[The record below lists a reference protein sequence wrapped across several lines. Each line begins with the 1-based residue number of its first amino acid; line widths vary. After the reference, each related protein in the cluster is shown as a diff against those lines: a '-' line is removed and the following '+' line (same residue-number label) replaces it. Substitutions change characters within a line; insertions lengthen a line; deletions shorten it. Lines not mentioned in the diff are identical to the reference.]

1 MYGFPSW
8 TVELMVDA
16 HISGKT
22 SQIQGG
28 GVLKRPWLDPTLSF
42 TRWGQN
48 PEGRRQRLEGGGLGL
63 EAWPLAP
70 G

>member
-1 MYGFPSW
+1 M
-8 TVELMVDA
+8 DA

-22 SQIQGG
+22 SQMQGQG
-28 GVLKRPWLDPTLSF
+28 SPKEAWLDPTLFF

-48 PEGRRQRLEGGGLGL
+48 PEDRRPGLEGGGLGL
-63 EAWPLAP
+63 EVWPLAP